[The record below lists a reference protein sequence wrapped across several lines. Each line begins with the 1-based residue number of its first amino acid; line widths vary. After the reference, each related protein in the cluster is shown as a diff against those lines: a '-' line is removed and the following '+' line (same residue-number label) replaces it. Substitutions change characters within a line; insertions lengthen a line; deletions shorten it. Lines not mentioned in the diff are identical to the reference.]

1 MTKMQKRQKT
11 NKKDKKKG
19 KNDKKKGQNKGVPH
33 CTLGCT
39 KMSKSCQN
47 HSAS

>member
-33 CTLGCT
+33 CTVHTEQAL
-39 KMSKSCQN
+39 
-47 HSAS
+47 